1 MTNDFS
7 QSALQH
13 LIDIGVELSTEQDT
27 TKLLEHILV
36 SAKQLSQSDGGTIY
50 SITDK
55 QTLKFE
61 TLLNDTLNMY
71 MGGTSGKPIPFPEIP
86 MYVDGEPN
94 YNALVAYAA
103 ATDQVINISDAYEA
117 GDFDMSAARR
127 MDEKTG
133 YRTKSVLTIP
143 MKNHEQELIGVL
155 QLINAQDGDKIVD
168 FEPQVETIIRSLTS
182 MAAVALTNRQLIDGM
197 EELFQSLTRLIARA
211 IDEKSP
217 YTGGHCNRVPEL
229 TMMVAEAVCN
239 QDIGPLTDFHMD
251 EKDKYELS
259 VAGWLHDCGK
269 IATPEYVMDKATKLE
284 TIHDRIHLVECRIE
298 LAKAEI
304 RNEYQTKMIE
314 ALKAGQTATQL
325 EQELEQTLTELDE
338 DRAFLCK
345 ANVGGE
351 FMKPEDQQ
359 RVKDIADKRHVTIN
373 GKTQPLLSE
382 NEIYNLSIPKGTL
395 TPEEREIINN
405 HMVVTI
411 DMLESLPF
419 PKHLRNVP
427 EYAGGHH
434 EKMDGTGYPRKLKR
448 DEMSVPA
455 RMMAIAD
462 IFEALTAADRPY
474 KPPKKLSECLRIMG
488 FMKLDSHIDPDLFD
502 AFVDQKVYLDYAYQY
517 LQPAKG
523 VARPVPIDAHI
534 VPWYP
539 IYMLLRGT
547 CSPPRFGKR
556 MISPASRAGIFR
568 MM

>member
-7 QSALQH
+7 QSALEH
-13 LIDIGVELSTEQDT
+13 LINVGVELSKEQDT

-36 SAKQLSQSDGGTIY
+36 IAKQLSNSDGGTIY
-50 SITDK
+50 SITEQK
-55 QTLKFE
+55 TLKFE
-61 TLLNDTLNMY
+61 TLMNDTLNMY

-86 MYVDGEPN
+86 MFIDGQPN

-103 ATDQVINISDAYEA
+103 ATDQLINISDAYEA
-117 GDFDMSAARR
+117 GDYDMSAARR

-143 MKNHEQELIGVL
+143 MKNHEQEMIGVI
-155 QLINAQDGDKIVD
+155 QLINAQSEDDIID
-168 FEPQVETIIRSLTS
+168 FEPQVESIIRSLAS

-229 TMMVAEAVCN
+229 TMMVAEAVCH
-239 QDIGPLTDFHMD
+239 QDIGPLKDFTLND
-251 EKDKYELS
+251 KDKYELS

-284 TIHDRIHLVECRIE
+284 TIYDRISLVECRVE
-298 LAKAEI
+298 LAKQELI
-304 RNEYQTKMIE
+304 NQHQQHIIT
-314 ALKAGQTATQL
+314 ALKAGEDVSLL
-325 EQELEQTLTELDE
+325 EQEVPALIAELDE
-338 DRAFLCK
+338 DRDFLCK
-345 ANVGGE
+345 ANIGGE
-351 FMKPEDQQ
+351 FMTPEDQQ
-359 RVKDIADKRHVTIN
+359 RVKDIASKHSVTIK
-373 GKTQPLLSE
+373 GEKQPLLSD

-488 FMKLDSHIDPDLFD
+488 FMKLDNHIDPDLFD
-502 AFVDQKVYLDYAYQY
+502 VFVDQKVYLDYAHQF
-517 LQPAKG
+517 LQKDQ
-523 VARPVPIDAHI
+523 IDDI
-534 VPWYP
+534 DLSKIPGYVIPSEREY
-539 IYMLLRGT
+539 
-547 CSPPRFGKR
+547 S
-556 MISPASRAGIFR
+556 
-568 MM
+568 